1 MEGNKTVAQYETLFV
16 VHPEKGPRLKE
27 FIERFKRIIE
37 GQEGTVSHVDE
48 WGLRDLA
55 YRIEKQGKG
64 VYTLLQY
71 RSSARAVEELERNL
85 KLTDGILRYLTVR
98 TDEKGGPRRRP
109 MFRRK
114 VCRFCADKTL
124 RIDYKDIKTISQFV
138 TERGKMTPSR
148 ITGNCARHQ
157 RLLTTAIKRAR
168 SVALL
173 PFTTAK
179 N

>member
-1 MEGNKTVAQYETLFV
+1 MAQRESGARV
-16 VHPEKGPRLKE
+16 N
-27 FIERFKRIIE
+27 
-37 GQEGTVSHVDE
+37 
-48 WGLRDLA
+48 RD
-55 YRIEKQGKG
+55 RM
-64 VYTLLQY
+64 
-71 RSSARAVEELERNL
+71 
-85 KLTDGILRYLTVR
+85 D
-98 TDEKGGPRRRP
+98 DDKGGGSRRRP

-124 RIDYKDIKTISQFV
+124 RIDYKDVRTIASFV

-173 PFTTAK
+173 PFTSAK
-179 N
+179 S

>member
-1 MEGNKTVAQYETLFV
+1 MAQF
-16 VHPEKGPRLKE
+16 
-27 FIERFKRIIE
+27 ER
-37 GQEGTVSHVDE
+37 
-48 WGLRDLA
+48 
-55 YRIEKQGKG
+55 
-64 VYTLLQY
+64 
-71 RSSARAVEELERNL
+71 SARPNRERS
-85 KLTDGILRYLTVR
+85 D
-98 TDEKGGPRRRP
+98 DDKGGQRRRP

-124 RIDYKDIKTISQFV
+124 KIDYKDVRMISQFV

-148 ITGNCARHQ
+148 ITGNCAGHQ

-179 N
+179 S

>member
-1 MEGNKTVAQYETLFV
+1 MPKDRG
-16 VHPEKGPRLKE
+16 
-27 FIERFKRIIE
+27 ERR
-37 GQEGTVSHVDE
+37 GGA
-48 WGLRDLA
+48 G
-55 YRIEKQGKG
+55 GKG
-64 VYTLLQY
+64 EG
-71 RSSARAVEELERNL
+71 R
-85 KLTDGILRYLTVR
+85 GF
-98 TDEKGGPRRRP
+98 RRRGLG
-109 MFRRK
+109 RRK

-124 RIDYKDIKTISQFV
+124 KIDYKDLRMITQFV

-148 ITGNCARHQ
+148 ITGNCAGHQ

>member
-1 MEGNKTVAQYETLFV
+1 MAQREA
-16 VHPEKGPRLKE
+16 GPRPTR
-27 FIERFKRIIE
+27 ER
-37 GQEGTVSHVDE
+37 SDE
-48 WGLRDLA
+48 D
-55 YRIEKQGKG
+55 
-64 VYTLLQY
+64 
-71 RSSARAVEELERNL
+71 
-85 KLTDGILRYLTVR
+85 
-98 TDEKGGPRRRP
+98 KGGPRRRP

-124 RIDYKDIKTISQFV
+124 GIDYKDVRMLTQFV

-168 SVALL
+168 SIALL

-179 N
+179 S

>member
-1 MEGNKTVAQYETLFV
+1 MAPYELGERSGREGGDE
-16 VHPEKGPRLKE
+16 EKRE
-27 FIERFKRIIE
+27 
-37 GQEGTVSHVDE
+37 S
-48 WGLRDLA
+48 
-55 YRIEKQGKG
+55 
-64 VYTLLQY
+64 
-71 RSSARAVEELERNL
+71 
-85 KLTDGILRYLTVR
+85 
-98 TDEKGGPRRRP
+98 RRRH
-109 MFRRK
+109 MFRCI

>member
-1 MEGNKTVAQYETLFV
+1 MEGNKAVTLYETLFV
-16 VHPEKGPRLKE
+16 VHPEKGPRIKE
-27 FIERFKRIIE
+27 FVERFKKIIE

-98 TDEKGGPRRRP
+98 ADEESATAAVSKGSSEEQKKPAETSVEQEAD
-109 MFRRK
+109 RK
-114 VCRFCADKTL
+114 A
-124 RIDYKDIKTISQFV
+124 
-138 TERGKMTPSR
+138 E
-148 ITGNCARHQ
+148 
-157 RLLTTAIKRAR
+157 
-168 SVALL
+168 
-173 PFTTAK
+173 
-179 N
+179 

>member
-1 MEGNKTVAQYETLFV
+1 
-16 VHPEKGPRLKE
+16 
-27 FIERFKRIIE
+27 
-37 GQEGTVSHVDE
+37 
-48 WGLRDLA
+48 
-55 YRIEKQGKG
+55 
-64 VYTLLQY
+64 
-71 RSSARAVEELERNL
+71 
-85 KLTDGILRYLTVR
+85 
-98 TDEKGGPRRRP
+98 

-124 RIDYKDIKTISQFV
+124 RIDYKDTRTIGQFV

-168 SVALL
+168 SIALL

-179 N
+179 S